1 MAAQIYLR
9 RCERMLCLQRAHPV
23 AALRH
28 ARCVHRSSTLKEP
41 SMQTSKQVSSSDF
54 VYLLHAAVQ
63 QPQPPE
69 PLIAEGDEDEE
80 SEDGE
85 DDEEENLKEINFDD

>member
-1 MAAQIYLR
+1 
-9 RCERMLCLQRAHPV
+9 
-23 AALRH
+23 
-28 ARCVHRSSTLKEP
+28 
-41 SMQTSKQVSSSDF
+41 MQTSKQAFSSDF

-63 QPQPPE
+63 QPLPPE

-80 SEDGE
+80 NE